1 MLTQKEKPIYQLFK
15 DLEVLCSATQ
25 ELKKSKSV
33 EYQENNTKSL
43 YIRTFDN

>member
-25 ELKKSKSV
+25 ELKKKQKCRISRK
-33 EYQENNTKSL
+33 
-43 YIRTFDN
+43 